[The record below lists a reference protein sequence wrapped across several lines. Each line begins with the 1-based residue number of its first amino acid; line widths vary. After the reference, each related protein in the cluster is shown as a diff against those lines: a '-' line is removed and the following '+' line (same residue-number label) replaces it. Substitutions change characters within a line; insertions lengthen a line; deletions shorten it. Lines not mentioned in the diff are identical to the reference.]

1 MNPRGRHS
9 NAGQHGAKGAVLAS
23 VSLLAGGAVL
33 VGFGLDRP
41 GPPPQPPAA
50 AVAAGSSATPST
62 AFRSRV
68 APSPAQ
74 SSQAQGSKAP
84 QPKKTRSAPALGRF
98 LPASRPTRLEVR
110 SIGLQSTNFV
120 TLRVQRDGSLSVPVD
135 ADQVGF
141 YAAGATPGQLGSAV
155 LAAHVDTASGRKG
168 VFYRLGA
175 VRRGDQIRVTRA
187 DGTTPVFTVDR
198 VQAFAKSAFPTAAVY
213 QSDVTRSQLRLI
225 TCGGPLDGE
234 GTYRDNV
241 VVFAH
246 LTGV

>member
-1 MNPRGRHS
+1 M
-9 NAGQHGAKGAVLAS
+9 AGQHNAHGAVLAS
-23 VSLLAGGAVL
+23 VSLLAAGAVL

-41 GPPPQPPAA
+41 GPPPQPPVVVA
-50 AVAAGSSATPST
+50 AVAAGAT
-62 AFRSRV
+62 AA
-68 APSPAQ
+68 APSPTVPA
-74 SSQAQGSKAP
+74 ARKPAKAKP
-84 QPKKTRSAPALGRF
+84 LPPPAPF
-98 LPASRPTRLEVR
+98 LPASQPVRLDVG
-110 SIGLQSTNFV
+110 SIGLRSADFV
-120 TLRVQRDGSLSVPVD
+120 PLHVQRDGTLSVPVD

-141 YAAGATPGQLGSAV
+141 YAAGPTPGQLGSAV

-198 VQAFAKSAFPTAAVY
+198 VQGFSKSAFPTAAVY
-213 QSDVTRSQLRLI
+213 ESELSTSQLRLI
-225 TCGGPLDGE
+225 TCGGPLDGN

-246 LTGV
+246 LSKA

>member
-1 MNPRGRHS
+1 M
-9 NAGQHGAKGAVLAS
+9 LAS
-23 VSLLAGGAVL
+23 VSLLAAGAVL

-50 AVAAGSSATPST
+50 SVAAAPSTAPSSAGPSSASRSSATPSRALRSHVPTPDT
-62 AFRSRV
+62 A
-68 APSPAQ
+68 
-74 SSQAQGSKAP
+74 
-84 QPKKTRSAPALGRF
+84 RSASAVGPF
-98 LPASRPTRLEVR
+98 LNASRPTRLDVR
-110 SIGLQSTNFV
+110 SIGLSSTNFV
-120 TLRVQRDGSLSVPVD
+120 PLQVLRDGTLSVPVD

-155 LAAHVDTASGRKG
+155 LAAHVDTASGREG
-168 VFYRLGA
+168 AFYRLGA
-175 VRRGDQIRVTRA
+175 VRDGDQIRVTRA

-213 QSDVTRSQLRLI
+213 ESDLASAQLRLI
-225 TCGGPLDGE
+225 TCGGPLDGD

-246 LTGV
+246 LTSR